1 LIWFGLAAGAL
12 VGVFFGLVFAGRA
25 SDQIG

>member
-12 VGVFFGLVFAGRA
+12 VGVCFGLVFAGGA
-25 SDQIG
+25 SDQMG